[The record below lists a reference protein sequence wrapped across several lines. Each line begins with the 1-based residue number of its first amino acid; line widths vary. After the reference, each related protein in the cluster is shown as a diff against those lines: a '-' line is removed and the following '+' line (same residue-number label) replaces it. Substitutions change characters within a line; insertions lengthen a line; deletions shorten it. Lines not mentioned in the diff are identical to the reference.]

1 MINVQQGMKN
11 KKKYVYI
18 KNLKNYKTKQYG
30 PESIRDFKKSGNLLK
45 WTHKSGAMNLSGA
58 IMYSLLDSITSVF
71 SFSLRPFDPKRNVST
86 IVTSF
91 WFNKERLVLLTLS
104 KKGFL

>member
-1 MINVQQGMKN
+1 M
-11 KKKYVYI
+11 
-18 KNLKNYKTKQYG
+18 KNYKTKQYG